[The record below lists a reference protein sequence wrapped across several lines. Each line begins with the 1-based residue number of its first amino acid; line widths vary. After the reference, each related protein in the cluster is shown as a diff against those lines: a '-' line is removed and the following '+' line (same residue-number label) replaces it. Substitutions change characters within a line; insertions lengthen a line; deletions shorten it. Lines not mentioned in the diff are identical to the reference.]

1 MKRMSWVFVAV
12 VLGLVASGCGKTE
25 SGPASATSAGAQTS
39 TETAAADG
47 KTGGASPRPADGEP
61 DAAVWDFLEAVRT
74 GSDDKAAKMLTP
86 LARSKV
92 SETNMVL
99 APPGTDT
106 ARFVIGAT
114 ERLAEDGARVTVEW
128 TDLDYN
134 GKPRTDQT
142 IWMVRKEA
150 DGWRIAGMAV
160 PVFENEPM
168 VLMNFEDPAD
178 MLAKQKMVHDEIQR
192 RAKEQEDRSAATG
205 GGLPSVDGPAMTA
218 DAGAARDNQAAAV
231 PGPNAAPAASADTAA
246 VPQQVATPG
255 NALQR

>member
-1 MKRMSWVFVAV
+1 MKRMSWVFIALMLGVVAT
-12 VLGLVASGCGKTE
+12 GCGKTE
-25 SGPASATSAGAQTS
+25 SGPATAASATQGS
-39 TETAAADG
+39 TDTAAADG
-47 KTGGASPRPADGEP
+47 KAGGASPRPADGGPE
-61 DAAVWDFLEAVRT
+61 AAVWDFLEAVRT

-114 ERLAEDGARVTVEW
+114 EKLAEDGARVAVEW

-142 IWMVRKEA
+142 IWMVRKEGE
-150 DGWRIAGMAV
+150 GWRIAGMAV

-192 RAKEQEDRSAATG
+192 RAKDQEDRSASTG
-205 GGLPSVDGPAMTA
+205 GGLPSVDGPAMAA
-218 DAGAARDNQAAAV
+218 DANAASPNQAAAGTS
-231 PGPNAAPAASADTAA
+231 PPAAGEA
-246 VPQQVATPG
+246 PQQVATPG
-255 NALQR
+255 NTMQR